1 MFGNSRMSNID
12 QNVKIIADKITTPEN
27 TNCNIKTTTII
38 SVDKCVINDDGQNKL
53 IENNRNA
60 ENKIIDV
67 DDEKFSVSS
76 LSWRD
81 LYPQVLASCISLLMV
96 IQPGIHLAYS
106 NNMLHHMPTINK
118 EQFSWITS
126 ISVLCIP
133 VGAILV
139 GLVMDKIG
147 RKYAC
152 LLTCFPLLASWTTV
166 TISSSDN
173 IYTCYAFR
181 VLGGI
186 GAGMTTVGLVYVSEI
201 SHSSYKQILLSL
213 NSVFFSGGV
222 LISTCLADL
231 EWKVINFS
239 FVIFTIVNMAL
250 IIIYLPESPIWIL
263 KFKSSE
269 HIHKAN
275 KAVKQIYPNDNQAEP
290 IHVRPQIKLTT
301 RRVAQVFE
309 TEWRR
314 LKSASDDTTGLDVQQ
329 PSFVEFILSNPAGYK
344 PLAILMVLLLLQ
356 QLTGAYATI
365 SYALPILKS
374 VVPTAYPPAIEIQ
387 SLAALGIVRFASGL
401 LACALSL
408 RVGRKPLLAFSC
420 TAMVLSSTLVAVT
433 QRDRDAY
440 AVPWALCGVMLYMFS
455 SSVGVLVFPWT
466 LICELLPTPVRA
478 VGSCT
483 MVSYGYLIM
492 FTTLK
497 VFPYVLAAVSV
508 PNVFFVFGAV
518 SASMAVYVHF
528 VVPETLGKSFREIE
542 DYFTGPSTKTIRSNT
557 IT

>member
-1 MFGNSRMSNID
+1 MSNTD

-27 TNCNIKTTTII
+27 NKCNINTTTII

-60 ENKIIDV
+60 ENKIIYV
-67 DDEKFSVSS
+67 EDEKLSVSS

-133 VGAILV
+133 IGAILV

-147 RKYAC
+147 RKNAC

-213 NSVFFSGGV
+213 NSVFFSGGI

-239 FVIFTIVNMAL
+239 FVIFTIVNMVL

-269 HIHKAN
+269 HIDKAK
-275 KAVKQIYPNDNQAEP
+275 KAVKQIYPNDN
-290 IHVRPQIKLTT
+290 
-301 RRVAQVFE
+301 QVFE

-314 LKSASDDTTGLDVQQ
+314 LKSASDNTAGLDAQQ
-329 PSFVEFILSNPAGYK
+329 PSFVEFVMSNPEGYK
-344 PLAILMVLLLLQ
+344 PIAILMALLLLQ

-374 VVPTAYPPAIEIQ
+374 VVPAAYPPAVEIR
-387 SLAALGIVRFASGL
+387 SLAALGVVRFGSGL

-408 RVGRKPLLAFSC
+408 RVGRKPLLVFSC
-420 TAMVLSSTLVAVT
+420 TAMALSSALVAVA
-433 QRDRDAY
+433 QRDRDAL
-440 AVPWALCGVMLYMFS
+440 AVPWALCGVMLYMFG

-478 VGSCT
+478 VGSCA

-492 FTTLK
+492 FAALK
-497 VFPYVLAAVSV
+497 VFPYVLAAVAV
-508 PNVFFVFGAV
+508 PNVFVAFGAV
-518 SASMAVYVHF
+518 SASMALYVHF

-542 DYFTGPSTKTIRSNT
+542 DYFKGPSAKTVRSSNT
-557 IT
+557 TMT

>member
-1 MFGNSRMSNID
+1 MLPTGYSTNDNSKMSNTD

-27 TNCNIKTTTII
+27 NKCNINTTTII

-60 ENKIIDV
+60 ENKIIYV
-67 DDEKFSVSS
+67 EDEKLSVSS

-133 VGAILV
+133 IGAILV

-147 RKYAC
+147 RKNAC

-186 GAGMTTVGLVYVSEI
+186 GA
-201 SHSSYKQILLSL
+201 
-213 NSVFFSGGV
+213 
-222 LISTCLADL
+222 DL

-239 FVIFTIVNMAL
+239 FVIFTIVNMVL

-269 HIHKAN
+269 HIDKAK
-275 KAVKQIYPNDNQAEP
+275 KAVKQIYPNDN
-290 IHVRPQIKLTT
+290 
-301 RRVAQVFE
+301 QVFE

-314 LKSASDDTTGLDVQQ
+314 LKSASDNTAGLDAQQ
-329 PSFVEFILSNPAGYK
+329 PSFVEFVMSNPEGYK
-344 PLAILMVLLLLQ
+344 PIAILMALLLLQ

-374 VVPTAYPPAIEIQ
+374 VVPAAYPPAVEIR
-387 SLAALGIVRFASGL
+387 SLAALGVVRFGSGL

-408 RVGRKPLLAFSC
+408 RVGRKPLLVFSC
-420 TAMVLSSTLVAVT
+420 TAMALSSALVAVA
-433 QRDRDAY
+433 QRDRDAL
-440 AVPWALCGVMLYMFS
+440 AVPWALCGVMLYMFG

-478 VGSCT
+478 VGSCA

-492 FTTLK
+492 FAALK
-497 VFPYVLAAVSV
+497 VFPYVLAAVAV
-508 PNVFFVFGAV
+508 PNVFVAFGAV

-542 DYFTGPSTKTIRSNT
+542 DYFKGPSAKTVRSNT
-557 IT
+557 AAMT